1 MYNCERY
8 IADCLESILQI
19 DLPTD
24 DYEVIVINDG
34 STDNSLA
41 LVNNFAE
48 RYHNIHCLTTSNQ
61 GQAAA
66 RNTGIKQSKGRYLWF
81 VDADDKIDA
90 DEFQKAYSELWKQE
104 NLDYLA
110 FRLNYVTEDNIV
122 IEKGS
127 VQKSLE
133 HYIFMSGRDAIID
146 GYMPLS
152 LCTMFINRFFLTCN
166 NLFLHQGIVHEDV
179 ELSYRMTAKAEKV
192 LFTDF
197 VPYIYIKHPNST
209 STSFNPTK
217 KTKYLC
223 DELVVYKS
231 FTALAEEHKND
242 SELFNTIYKRAESIL
257 FALLLALYR
266 NKKQWQPLGINRAV
280 INKMEEEGLYPV
292 KGRTFNWKKRLMLLL
307 LNRKWIIC

>member
-48 RYHNIHCLTTSNQ
+48 RYHNIHCMTTSNQ

-104 NLDYLA
+104 A
-110 FRLNYVTEDNIV
+110 SR
-122 IEKGS
+122 
-127 VQKSLE
+127 
-133 HYIFMSGRDAIID
+133 
-146 GYMPLS
+146 
-152 LCTMFINRFFLTCN
+152 
-166 NLFLHQGIVHEDV
+166 
-179 ELSYRMTAKAEKV
+179 
-192 LFTDF
+192 
-197 VPYIYIKHPNST
+197 KHPFCSST
-209 STSFNPTK
+209 GSLPQQK
-217 KTKYLC
+217 AMGAIR
-223 DELVVYKS
+223 YKQGCHQQNGRRRS
-231 FTALAEEHKND
+231 L
-242 SELFNTIYKRAESIL
+242 SC
-257 FALLLALYR
+257 
-266 NKKQWQPLGINRAV
+266 
-280 INKMEEEGLYPV
+280 
-292 KGRTFNWKKRLMLLL
+292 KG
-307 LNRKWIIC
+307 